1 MGRRPSEPLRP
12 LEAAEQQELVRVARA
27 SSERADREQRARA
40 LLAVDEG
47 RTFVQAA
54 AQAGWRC
61 GDSVGALVRRFNRDG
76 LAAVRIAPG
85 RGRRPTYDQAARGRI
100 VACAQREPDRER
112 DGTAAWS
119 LSTLERALRSELPR
133 LGATTIRRVLQDAG
147 SSYQQART
155 WCPTG
160 TAVRVRKDGPVQVA
174 DPQTEEKRGA

>member
-1 MGRRPSEPLRP
+1 M
-12 LEAAEQQELVRVARA
+12 
-27 SSERADREQRARA
+27 
-40 LLAVDEG
+40 
-47 RTFVQAA
+47 
-54 AQAGWRC
+54 
-61 GDSVGALVRRFNRDG
+61 RRFNRDG
-76 LAAVRIAPG
+76 MAAVRIALG
-85 RGRRPTYDQAARGRI
+85 RGRRPTYDQAARARI
-100 VACAQREPDRER
+100 VACAQREPNRER

-160 TAVRVRKDGPVQVA
+160 TALRLRKGGPVQVV